1 MRISDWSSD
10 VCSSDLW
17 NQLNRRMHTK
27 LLLVD
32 GVVGITGGRNYQ
44 DDYYDWDD
52 EFNFRDRD
60 LLVAGP
66 VAREMAANFDAFWRD
81 PRSVPPFLLHDVG
94 TALLESGVPPIHAP
108 EYGNPERVAATLRE
122 VDDEIGQASGRETGS
137 QSVSLTMV
145 P

>member
-52 EFNFRDRD
+52 EFNFSDRD

-66 VAREMAANFDAFWRD
+66 VAREMATNFDAFWDRTRVGQGQGGTVRVD
-81 PRSVPPFLLHDVG
+81 LGGRSILKKK
-94 TALLESGVPPIHAP
+94 
-108 EYGNPERVAATLRE
+108 NKNK
-122 VDDEIGQASGRETGS
+122 
-137 QSVSLTMV
+137 LTKQKT
-145 P
+145 